1 MMGNVAR
8 PRYTRLSLRMSALA
22 AFILAA
28 AAPLLLWHHPIE
40 AMADDFRL
48 NAGYILTGWSGYT
61 LIASGLLLM
70 LPVLVSVGL
79 RPDSRLYPRS
89 RNVFIGG
96 HLAVHPGHGVASIV
110 GSAVG

>member
-1 MMGNVAR
+1 
-8 PRYTRLSLRMSALA
+8 MSALA
-22 AFILAA
+22 AFVLAA
-28 AAPLLLWHHPIE
+28 ATPLLLWHHPIE

-48 NAGYILTGWSGYT
+48 NAGYIVTGWSGYI

-79 RPDSRLYPRS
+79 GPDSRLYPRS
-89 RNVFIGG
+89 RNVFIGWG
-96 HLAVHPGHGVASIV
+96 TSLYILGVALASIV

>member
-1 MMGNVAR
+1 MAR

-22 AFILAA
+22 AFVLAA

-48 NAGYILTGWSGYT
+48 NAGYILTGWSGYI

-89 RNVFIGG
+89 RNVFIGWG
-96 HLAVHPGHGVASIV
+96 TSLYILGTALASIV